1 MDANIEFFERD
12 FLKAR
17 DAYASKILDSIVDE
31 ETFWKYYY
39 KLHNVLPVGDWVS
52 RCPKTIDE
60 WTDDIFD
67 HYQRT
72 EVIHFDRILE
82 DIEDYRGDEE
92 YQKGYLTEKQREIL
106 KNNTTWDLMKE
117 VLEYTKENQVCG
129 FTWDW

>member
-1 MDANIEFFERD
+1 MDTNIEFFEQE

-31 ETFWKYYY
+31 ETFWEYYY

-52 RCPKTIDE
+52 RCPETIDK

-82 DIEDYRGDEE
+82 DMEDYRDDKN
-92 YQKGYLTEKQREIL
+92 YQERYLTEEQREIL

-117 VLEYTKENQVCG
+117 ILEYTKEHQVCG

>member
-1 MDANIEFFERD
+1 MDANIEFFEQE
-12 FLKAR
+12 FLKTR

-31 ETFWKYYY
+31 ETFWKYYP
-39 KLHNVLPVGDWVS
+39 KLHNVLPVYDWVY
-52 RCPKTIDE
+52 RCPKIIDE
-60 WTDDIFD
+60 WTDDIDD

-72 EVIHFDRILE
+72 EVIYFDRILKN
-82 DIEDYRGDEE
+82 IEYERGDE
-92 YQKGYLTEKQREIL
+92 KFLSEKQREIL